1 MNQSIVY
8 EQGNRPGCLIQ
19 LLWFAF
25 VGWWFGLLW
34 VSVAWFL
41 MVTIIGMPIGAAM
54 LNNVPLV
61 IALRGRRLVNVSPE
75 GRVSNVPEINIV
87 IRAIYFLLIGW
98 WLSAAWMAVAYSLC
112 MTIFLLP
119 IGFWMFDLTPMIVSL
134 KRV

>member
-1 MNQSIVY
+1 VNQSIVY